1 MKYLLILFDKARHS
15 KIFLFVLNVVLG
27 YSIPFN
33 KPHKLNITEVHDGG
47 VSVRLPFRRK
57 NLNHLKGIHACAL
70 ATTAEY
76 ASGISLLLA
85 IGTDYRL
92 IMKNIHVTYH
102 YQAKMD
108 VVTSVKYEKQI
119 ISDNI
124 FTPLNFGEAVLFKST
139 VEVYDLIAN
148 HICSATIEWQIKKWE
163 NVIVKYKKKQ
173 LINNRNFF

>member
-1 MKYLLILFDKARHS
+1 MNYLLHLFNKARDS
-15 KIFLFVLNVVLG
+15 KFFLYILNIVLG

-33 KPHKLNITEVHDGG
+33 RPHRIKITEIHDNG

-92 IMKNIHVTYH
+92 IMKNMHVTYY

-108 VVTSVKYEKQI
+108 VITSVKYDLKNLTENVLSHLKA
-119 ISDNI
+119 
-124 FTPLNFGEAVLFKST
+124 GEAVLLNNT
-139 VEVYDLIAN
+139 VEVYDLMTN
-148 HICSATIEWQIKKWE
+148 HICTATIEWQLKNWK
-163 NVIVKYKKKQ
+163 NVAVK
-173 LINNRNFF
+173 

>member
-1 MKYLLILFDKARHS
+1 MANQLSMKYLLILFDKARHS
-15 KIFLFVLNVVLG
+15 KFFLFVLNEVLG

-33 KPHKLNITEVHDGG
+33 KPHKLKITEVHDGG

-85 IGTDYRL
+85 IGTHYRL

-108 VVTSVKYEKQI
+108 VIASVKFDELHIKR
-119 ISDNI
+119 NI
-124 FTPLNFGEAVLFKST
+124 LTPLNAGEPVLFSST
-139 VEVYDLIAN
+139 VEVYDLMTN
-148 HICSATIEWQIKKWE
+148 HICTASIEWQIKHWGK
-163 NVIVKYKKKQ
+163 VKVA
-173 LINNRNFF
+173 RVT